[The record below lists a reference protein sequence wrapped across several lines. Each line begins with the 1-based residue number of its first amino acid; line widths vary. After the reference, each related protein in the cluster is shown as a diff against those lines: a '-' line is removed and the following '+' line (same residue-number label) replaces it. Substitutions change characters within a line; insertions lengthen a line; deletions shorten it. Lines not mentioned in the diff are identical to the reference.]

1 MAKRANGE
9 GTIRKRTTKKG
20 SVYWEGRYYDTT
32 TKKQCSI
39 YGKTKEEVRKQLT
52 QKTIEKDNGNFVGH
66 NDITLDMWFE
76 SYIKLY
82 KEGVIRPQSLRIL
95 RERYTHSIQPYL
107 GYKELQDISDMD
119 IKNMLNQIA
128 EAYTTGTVKLV
139 RSNLKSIFEKAVEKN
154 LIISNPVAS
163 IPPIKGRKEN
173 SSKRELTDDEI
184 SWFMIGI
191 KEKRPDD
198 LLLFQLLLTTG
209 ARIGE
214 ILGLKWSDFTE
225 DYSYVTISRTTT
237 KYKDGNGWVKTS
249 NEPKTKTSI
258 RTLPI
263 LPEIQ
268 SELQSWK
275 KKLLLI
281 AKQFNT
287 ILSNDDF
294 VFYNYKKDCIYT
306 ADYYDG
312 VINGIL
318 RYLKQRYNVDIP
330 HFSAHYFRHTFTTN
344 AIRNN
349 VPMEVLKT
357 LLGHSNYTMISRV
370 YAHTSQQDKMNAVT
384 EMFGTDLNIKLG

>member
-20 SVYWEGRYYDTT
+20 SVYWEGRYYDPT

-76 SYIKLY
+76 SYVKLY
-82 KEGVIRPQSLRIL
+82 KEGVIRPQSLRIVQA
-95 RERYTHSIQPYL
+95 RYIHAIQPYL
-107 GYKELQDISDMD
+107 GCKELQDISDID
-119 IKNMLNQIA
+119 IKNMFNNIT
-128 EAYTTGTVKLV
+128 EVYTTCTVRQVRSDLNAMFKKAIEKKLV
-139 RSNLKSIFEKAVEKN
+139 N
-154 LIISNPVAS
+154 SNPITN
-163 IPPIKGRKEN
+163 IPQMEGKKK
-173 SSKRELTDDEI
+173 SVSKRELTDDEI
-184 SWFMIGI
+184 SWFVIGI

-198 LLLFQLLLTTG
+198 LLLFQLLLITG

-214 ILGLKWSDFTE
+214 ILGLKWGDFTK
-225 DYSYVTISRTTT
+225 DFSYVTINRTTV
-237 KYKDGNGWVKTS
+237 KYKSNDEWVTAL

-263 LPEIQ
+263 VPDIRP
-268 SELQSWK
+268 ELQSWK
-275 KKLLLI
+275 NKLQLI

-287 ILSNDDF
+287 TLSDDDF
-294 VFYNYKKDCIYT
+294 VFYNYKRDCVYT
-306 ADYYDG
+306 AEYYDR
-312 VINGIL
+312 VITNTL
-318 RYLKQRYNVDIP
+318 RYIKQRYNVDIP

-370 YAHTSQQDKMNAVT
+370 YAHTSQEDKMNAVT
-384 EMFGTDLNIKLG
+384 EMFNANPNIKLG